1 MSQKLVVYFTA
12 NGHALYRWAGGA
24 LELESRFTPDEA
36 GLEEFRGRLRGRA
49 GALVYVLA
57 DLAGEDFHEDQI
69 PYLRGGDRQAVV
81 ERRLA
86 QRYRDTRL
94 AAALPLGYASGER
107 RSERLLLASF
117 TNTQQFT
124 AWMDV
129 LAEVGARLSGVY
141 SVPLLAPALA
151 ARLGVKSGRV
161 FVVTANS
168 TGLRQCYLEDG
179 RLRFARLERSAD
191 MAPDALAAFVRA
203 ETMRLAQ
210 YLTTLRVLPREG
222 PPVQVLVIA
231 PAAQR
236 AAFEQVLVSDARLT
250 FRTLV
255 IDEAARKVGVKKLP
269 AGAAGEQLFLQ
280 LAVRKPPKE
289 QFARGEDRRSFVL
302 WQLQRGIMFAGS
314 AGLAACVLYAA
325 WQWLGI
331 WGTKQEIASQRREGS
346 EATQQYE
353 RITATFPVTQT
364 TTDNLKA
371 TVIEFSKIAS
381 RSASPEP
388 ALVYLSQIV
397 DKFPQMEIESVNWR
411 VGRPSSREEASGPAP
426 SAAAQPPAAQAAG
439 ATATPPPADAAA
451 DTLQILEVAG
461 RVNAT
466 RRSDYRAITGQVQ
479 QFAQALRADPAWRI
493 LHTQLPFDIT
503 PDSTMSGDIGSGE
516 GTEAPKF
523 SVTVGRALR

>member
-1 MSQKLVVYFTA
+1 MSQKLVIYFTA

-24 LELESRFTPDEA
+24 LELESRFTPDDA
-36 GLEEFRGRLRGRA
+36 GLEEFRGRMRGRA

-94 AAALPLGYASGER
+94 AAALSLGYATGER

-129 LAEVGARLSGVY
+129 LADAGARLSGVY

-151 ARLGVKSGRV
+151 ARLGVKGGRA

-168 TGLRQCYLEDG
+168 TGLRQCYLEEG

-250 FRTLV
+250 FRTV
-255 IDEAARKVGVKKLP
+255 VMDEAARKVGIKRLP
-269 AGAAGEQLFLQ
+269 AGAAGEHLFLQ

-289 QFARGEDRRSFVL
+289 QFARGDDRRSFVL
-302 WQLQRGIMFAGS
+302 WQLQRGIMAVGA
-314 AGLAACVLYAA
+314 AGLAACVLYVA
-325 WQWLGI
+325 WQWFDI
-331 WGTKQEIASQRREGS
+331 WGTKQQVASQQRDARQ
-346 EATQQYE
+346 ATEQYQ

-364 TTDNLKA
+364 TADNLKA
-371 TVIEFSKIAS
+371 TVVEFTKIAAQ
-381 RSASPEP
+381 SASPEP
-388 ALVYLSQIV
+388 ALVYLSQV
-397 DKFPQMEIESVNWR
+397 LEKFPQMELESVQWR
-411 VGRPSSREEASGPAP
+411 VGRGDGRDESPGAAPKPAAATPAP
-426 SAAAQPPAAQAAG
+426 AAEGAAPA
-439 ATATPPPADAAA
+439 ADAA
-451 DTLQILEVAG
+451 TNQLQILEVNG

-479 QFAQALRADPAWRI
+479 QFAEALHADPAWRI
-493 LHTQLPFDIT
+493 LRTKLPFDIT
-503 PDSTMSGDIGSGE
+503 PDSTLSGDIGTGE
-516 GTEAPKF
+516 STEAPKF
-523 SVTVGRALR
+523 SITLGRALR